1 MKEKISIVV
10 PCYNEQN
17 TLPKLV
23 KEVKKLRESLKDCT
37 IELILVNDGSS
48 DQTLS
53 VMKEL
58 SAVDHDISYLSFSRN
73 FGKEAAMYAG
83 LCNAQGDYIAVMD
96 ADLQDPPELLIPMY
110 EALKTGEY
118 DCAAA
123 RRTNRKGEPPIRSWF
138 AKRFYRLLTKIS
150 DMELLDGVRDYRLMK
165 RSMVDVI
172 VNMHEYNRFSKG
184 IFEWVGFRKC
194 WIEYEN
200 TPRSSGGSKWNFWG
214 LTKYAI
220 DGIVN
225 FSEVPLS
232 IASWLG
238 LFMTSISFLAVIFIV
253 IRKLLI
259 GDPVDGWASTASI
272 IVFIGGLQLF
282 CLGIIG
288 KYLAKVYLETKKRP
302 HFIVSE
308 TNMGEIKN
316 VG

>member
-1 MKEKISIVV
+1 
-10 PCYNEQN
+10 
-17 TLPKLV
+17 
-23 KEVKKLRESLKDCT
+23 
-37 IELILVNDGSS
+37 
-48 DQTLS
+48 
-53 VMKEL
+53 
-58 SAVDHDISYLSFSRN
+58 
-73 FGKEAAMYAG
+73 
-83 LCNAQGDYIAVMD
+83 
-96 ADLQDPPELLIPMY
+96 
-110 EALKTGEY
+110 
-118 DCAAA
+118 
-123 RRTNRKGEPPIRSWF
+123 
-138 AKRFYRLLTKIS
+138 
-150 DMELLDGVRDYRLMK
+150 MELLDGVRDYRLMK

-308 TNMGEIKN
+308 TNMEEVKN

>member
-10 PCYNEQN
+10 PCYNEQD
-17 TLPKLV
+17 TLRRLV
-23 KEVKKLRESLKDCT
+23 QEIEKLRTALGACI
-37 IELILVNDGSS
+37 IELIFVNDGSV
-48 DQTLS
+48 DHTLS

-58 SAVDHDISYLSFSRN
+58 SEEDQNISYISFSRN

-83 LCNAQGDYIAVMD
+83 LCNAQGDYVAVMD
-96 ADLQDPPELLIPMY
+96 ADLQDPPELLLQMY
-110 EALKTGEY
+110 DALKTGNY

-123 RRTNRKGEPPIRSWF
+123 RRTDRKGEPPIRSWF
-138 AKRFYRLLTKIS
+138 ARRFYRLLTRIS
-150 DMELLDGVRDYRLMK
+150 DMELLDGVRDYRLMR

-172 VNMHEYNRFSKG
+172 IKMHEYNRFSKG
-184 IFEWVGFRKC
+184 IFEWVGFQKC

-200 TPRSSGGSKWNFWG
+200 TTRNSGNSKWNFWG
-214 LTKYAI
+214 LTRYAI

-238 LFMTSISFLAVIFIV
+238 LFMTSVSFLAVVFIV
-253 IRKLLI
+253 IRKLLM
-259 GDPVDGWASTASI
+259 GDPVAGWASTASI

-282 CLGIIG
+282 CLGIMG
-288 KYLAKVYLETKKRP
+288 KYLAKVYMETKKRP
-302 HFIVSE
+302 HFIVAESNIE
-308 TNMGEIKN
+308 NMKN

>member
-23 KEVKKLRESLKDCT
+23 KEVKKLRESLKECT

-123 RRTNRKGEPPIRSWF
+123 RRTNRKGEPPIRSLF

-184 IFEWVGFRKC
+184 IFEWVGFRKR

>member
-1 MKEKISIVV
+1 MKEKITIVV

-23 KEVKKLRESLKDCT
+23 KEVGKLRESLKECT

-58 SAVDHDISYLSFSRN
+58 SAADHDISYLSFSRN

-96 ADLQDPPELLIPMY
+96 ADLQDPPELLLQMY
-110 EALKTGEY
+110 NALKTGEY

>member
-1 MKEKISIVV
+1 
-10 PCYNEQN
+10 
-17 TLPKLV
+17 
-23 KEVKKLRESLKDCT
+23 
-37 IELILVNDGSS
+37 
-48 DQTLS
+48 
-53 VMKEL
+53 
-58 SAVDHDISYLSFSRN
+58 
-73 FGKEAAMYAG
+73 
-83 LCNAQGDYIAVMD
+83 
-96 ADLQDPPELLIPMY
+96 
-110 EALKTGEY
+110 
-118 DCAAA
+118 
-123 RRTNRKGEPPIRSWF
+123 
-138 AKRFYRLLTKIS
+138 
-150 DMELLDGVRDYRLMK
+150 MELLDGVRDYRLMK